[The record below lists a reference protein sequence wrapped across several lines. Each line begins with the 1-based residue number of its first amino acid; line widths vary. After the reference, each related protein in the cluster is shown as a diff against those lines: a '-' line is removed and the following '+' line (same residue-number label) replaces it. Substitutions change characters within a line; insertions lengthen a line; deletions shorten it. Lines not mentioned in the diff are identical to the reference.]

1 MLTKFFRHA
10 PTALVSMHSLLWVI
24 VVTAWL
30 FAWRVEPAPSGPPY
44 NSAKRLISRIDCV
57 GSPMLDPLS
66 FSLAHEVTRRFGTS
80 LGLNFAIFFAVLIL
94 LVGTMQWLAVGWL
107 MRWVAEKYGQTIA
120 SFVCIGVAIGISL
133 AFVSWAFS

>member
-1 MLTKFFRHA
+1 
-10 PTALVSMHSLLWVI
+10 
-24 VVTAWL
+24 
-30 FAWRVEPAPSGPPY
+30 
-44 NSAKRLISRIDCV
+44 
-57 GSPMLDPLS
+57 MLDPLS

-120 SFVCIGVAIGISL
+120 SFVCIGIAIGISL